1 MKIAVVYNRDSKN
14 VINLFGI
21 PNRERYGKKSIARI
35 VDALK
40 KYGRH
45 DDHCGDDGYGCYGGE
60 CDCGFDDVLER
71 IE

>member
-1 MKIAVVYNRDSKN
+1 MDVMRLEFDEHGESYDYK
-14 VINLFGI
+14 
-21 PNRERYGKKSIARI
+21 YGQYVRFCEYEKLA
-35 VDALK
+35 DALK